1 MVLEE
6 EGIGGG
12 RDRGGGGGAAGWEWT
27 GAGEDGAEN
36 REDGEPRLLVSSLRI
51 GDGVARVVG
60 RESEEVLGNF
70 LGGSPD
76 VTVSSGVGSG
86 LERRSRLLPLS
97 TSFVG

>member
-1 MVLEE
+1 LVLEE

-51 GDGVARVVG
+51 GDGYAAFNDVDNTTVKRMADRS
-60 RESEEVLGNF
+60 ES
-70 LGGSPD
+70 GGP
-76 VTVSSGVGSG
+76 
-86 LERRSRLLPLS
+86 RK
-97 TSFVG
+97 

>member
-12 RDRGGGGGAAGWEWT
+12 RDRGGGCGAVWEWT

-51 GDGVARVVG
+51 GVDGYATFNDVVG
-60 RESEEVLGNF
+60 KTGKY
-70 LGGSPD
+70 G
-76 VTVSSGVGSG
+76 
-86 LERRSRLLPLS
+86 
-97 TSFVG
+97 